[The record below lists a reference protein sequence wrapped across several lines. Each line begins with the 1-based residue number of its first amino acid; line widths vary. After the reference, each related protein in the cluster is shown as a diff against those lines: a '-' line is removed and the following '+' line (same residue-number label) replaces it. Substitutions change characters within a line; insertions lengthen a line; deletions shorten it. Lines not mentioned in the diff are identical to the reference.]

1 MDRHLDWLVV
11 NFGSGAAR
19 RECRGSGLDPPGA
32 RIDLGF
38 GGAAPASDQAKSLKQ
53 KMLATKA
60 AGNYPPVMS
69 LKSAA
74 TFAFIGTL
82 LAAALLIY
90 YFVFDIINVAD
101 GLIPLVKLFP
111 SFIYALAALSLTV
124 FFYVFQKHN

>member
-1 MDRHLDWLVV
+1 M
-11 NFGSGAAR
+11 N
-19 RECRGSGLDPPGA
+19 
-32 RIDLGF
+32 
-38 GGAAPASDQAKSLKQ
+38 
-53 KMLATKA
+53 
-60 AGNYPPVMS
+60 

-124 FFYVFQKHN
+124 FFFVFQKKQN

>member
-1 MDRHLDWLVV
+1 M
-11 NFGSGAAR
+11 
-19 RECRGSGLDPPGA
+19 
-32 RIDLGF
+32 
-38 GGAAPASDQAKSLKQ
+38 
-53 KMLATKA
+53 T
-60 AGNYPPVMS
+60 

-90 YFVFDIINVAD
+90 DFVFDIISLSQ

-124 FFYVFQKHN
+124 FFYVFRKQN

>member
-1 MDRHLDWLVV
+1 
-11 NFGSGAAR
+11 
-19 RECRGSGLDPPGA
+19 
-32 RIDLGF
+32 
-38 GGAAPASDQAKSLKQ
+38 
-53 KMLATKA
+53 
-60 AGNYPPVMS
+60 MS

-111 SFIYALAALSLTV
+111 SFIYALAALSVTI
-124 FFYVFQKHN
+124 FFFVFQKNQS